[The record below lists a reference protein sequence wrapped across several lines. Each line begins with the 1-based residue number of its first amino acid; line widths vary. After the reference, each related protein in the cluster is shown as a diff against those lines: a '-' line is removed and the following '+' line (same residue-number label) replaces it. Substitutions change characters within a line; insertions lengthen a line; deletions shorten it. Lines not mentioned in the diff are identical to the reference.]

1 MFRKSLVALAAL
13 GFVTATANAAA
24 PGTAYDN
31 IIVFG
36 DSLSDVGN
44 DFAATGGTEPA
55 APYFDGRFSNGQVWV
70 EHLAGVYGKTLTPSL
85 SSGNDFAF
93 GGAETT
99 LDRPIGSVVIPSLKT
114 QSISYLVAA
123 GGRSDP
129 NALYVIWGGGNDVF
143 CSIPVTTV
151 CSANGTASPSALP
164 AKYAARTF
172 GIIERLKVTGARSFL
187 VVGVPDVGLTPAAIA
202 AGPSTAAAA
211 TQLAKQLNAKLA
223 ATLADP
229 GLNSGATII
238 YINVF
243 KVMDAIL
250 EGSTHFAFTD
260 VVDPC
265 YGGSGTAFCADPAHT
280 FFWDAIHPT
289 SFGHAM
295 IGIEAMKALP
305 LK

>member
-1 MFRKSLVALAAL
+1 MFRAPLFALATLGLVAA
-13 GFVTATANAAA
+13 VANAAV

-44 DFAATGGTEPA
+44 DYAATSGAEPA
-55 APYFDGRFSNGQVWV
+55 APYFDGRFSNGQLWV
-70 EHLAGVYGKTLTPSL
+70 EHVAGAYGKTLTPSL
-85 SSGNDFAF
+85 SGGTDFAF

-99 LDRPIGSVVIPSLKT
+99 LDRPIDSVVIPSLKT
-114 QSISYLVAA
+114 QSISYLVSA

-164 AKYAARTF
+164 AKFAARTF

-202 AGPSTAAAA
+202 SGQSAAA
-211 TQLAKQLNAKLA
+211 TTLARQLNVSLV

-229 GLNSGATII
+229 GLNSGATIAFV
-238 YINVF
+238 NVF
-243 KVMDAIL
+243 KVMDAII
-250 EGSTHFAFTD
+250 GGTTHFAFTD
-260 VVDPC
+260 VADPC
-265 YGGSGTAFCADPAHT
+265 YGGSGTSFCADPDHT

-295 IGIEAMKALP
+295 IGVEAMKPLP